1 MNLLQKQ
8 KTVFIHHR
16 TNKTESEVKMDVPV
30 SRNNAVNELSK
41 PGSDITTELPSK
53 KKENDEE
60 NHEESILKLGLD
72 EAQAIT
78 ESVLEK
84 DDRVVTA
91 TRKFL
96 RASARGFGFGG
107 KKTTA
112 KFLYAAVNKTEHKV
126 STKKPALY
134 E

>member
-1 MNLLQKQ
+1 M
-8 KTVFIHHR
+8 
-16 TNKTESEVKMDVPV
+16 
-30 SRNNAVNELSK
+30 
-41 PGSDITTELPSK
+41 
-53 KKENDEE
+53 
-60 NHEESILKLGLD
+60 GLD

-107 KKTTA
+107 KKTTTN
-112 KFLYAAVNKTEHKV
+112 AAVNKTEHKV